1 MIIVQPE
8 PIHPTQLLEQFT
20 SSVSQAGAIVS
31 FTGSVRSKSKDA
43 EVSALQLD
51 SYPGFTEKVISAIVQ
66 EARDRFSV
74 LGLLVAHRHGLIG
87 QAVPIVFVAAAAL
100 HRRAAFEAADYL
112 MDQLKT
118 RAPFW
123 KKEIGPAGSHWI
135 EPRAE
140 DYRELDRWA

>member
-1 MIIVQPE
+1 MVIIQSGQL
-8 PIHPTQLLEQFT
+8 HPAQLLEQFAGR
-20 SSVSQAGAIVS
+20 VPEAGAIVS
-31 FTGSVRSKSKDA
+31 FTGCVRPKSKDA

-51 SYPGFTEKVISAIVQ
+51 SYPGFTEKVIDALFQ
-66 EARDRFSV
+66 ETRDRFSV
-74 LGLLVAHRHGLIG
+74 LDLFVAHRHGLIS
-87 QAVPIVFVAAAAL
+87 QAEPIVFVAAAAV

-140 DYRELDRWA
+140 DYKDLDRWA